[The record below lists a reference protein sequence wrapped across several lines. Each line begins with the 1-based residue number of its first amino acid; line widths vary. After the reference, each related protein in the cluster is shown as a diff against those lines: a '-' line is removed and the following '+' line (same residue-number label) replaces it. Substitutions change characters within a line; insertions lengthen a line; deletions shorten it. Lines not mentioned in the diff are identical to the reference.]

1 MLIKIGSKI
10 VEAGVEQ
17 GKKLLQLG
25 GAERVYV
32 NALSDKQ
39 IKNIVPYTGPKV
51 TGKVA
56 KGKGSI
62 SPRAM
67 RMKVKEGKSYGRPD
81 YSKQPLPRTPKT
93 QKKTQEI
100 AERLESGKAAE
111 KRKKET
117 GSYVGKSKD
126 KKSTGDPTK
135 NIPEDGYKPHIGK
148 DDEFVKYQGRGYVLR
163 SKKSGEESWYRFK
176 KGGVVMKKAHGGK
189 MSHVALSPAEES
201 RSGTMS
207 EAKRKKYAKTGG
219 VVKKKTG
226 GVVKKQA
233 GGPFKQ
239 GYKAREDESLG
250 MRTGPESG
258 KTQSMAARR
267 DESYGD
273 WGKRKRGRVNI
284 KKGGSVRKLKKGGQ
298 VRKMS
303 EGGMLVASLYE
314 TIS

>member
-1 MLIKIGSKI
+1 MFIKIGRKI
-10 VEAGVEQ
+10 IQAGVKE
-17 GKKLLQLG
+17 GKKLLELG
-25 GAERVYV
+25 GAEKVAKS
-32 NALSDKQ
+32 ALSEHQ
-39 IKNIVPYTGPKV
+39 IKNIIPYTGPKV

-67 RMKVKEGKSYGRPD
+67 RMKVKEGKSHGRPD
-81 YSKQPLPRTPKT
+81 YSTQPLPRTPKT

-201 RSGTMS
+201 RSGTLS

-219 VVKKKTG
+219 VVKRKAG
-226 GVVKKQA
+226 GLIKKQR
-233 GGPFKQ
+233 GGPFEQ
-239 GYKAREDESLG
+239 GYGDRKRESIA
-250 MRTGPESG
+250 MRIPKHRTPE
-258 KTQSMAARR
+258 QLQAAAN
-267 DESYGD
+267 ESYGR
-273 WGKRKRGRVNI
+273 WGHDTGRGRINLAD
-284 KKGGSVRKLKKGGQ
+284 GGPIGD
-298 VRKMS
+298 
-303 EGGMLVASLYE
+303 ELVSFSYTGFEE
-314 TIS
+314 T